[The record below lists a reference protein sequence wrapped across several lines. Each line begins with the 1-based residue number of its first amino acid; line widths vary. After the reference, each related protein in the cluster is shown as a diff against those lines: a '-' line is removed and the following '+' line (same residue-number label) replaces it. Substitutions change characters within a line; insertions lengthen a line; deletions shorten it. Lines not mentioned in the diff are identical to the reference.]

1 MKAEAP
7 PDPPSGGPSPNDQA
21 SDARGKS
28 CLVSYR
34 NFLVPIDFS
43 EHSKETIE
51 YATQLAALTG
61 AIIKL
66 LHVFQIPEDL
76 EAFYQ
81 GLYIESDLIKNH
93 MEMAKRKTNEQL
105 SVVTEQIL
113 AKGFE
118 VESILRFG
126 NPYEEIVNAAKELGA
141 DLIVIGSH
149 GSTGLGRLLLGSTAE
164 RVLRY
169 APCAVLV
176 VKDTPGGRFAAR
188 ETAKALQD

>member
-7 PDPPSGGPSPNDQA
+7 PDPPSGGPSPSDQA

-51 YATQLAALTG
+51 YATQLAAVTG
-61 AIIKL
+61 AIIKI

-81 GLYIESDLIKNH
+81 GLYIENDLIKNH

-113 AKGFE
+113 ANQSEFFSALVSIPFIRFKQVAIKLEFAE
-118 VESILRFG
+118 V
-126 NPYEEIVNAAKELGA
+126 
-141 DLIVIGSH
+141 
-149 GSTGLGRLLLGSTAE
+149 
-164 RVLRY
+164 
-169 APCAVLV
+169 
-176 VKDTPGGRFAAR
+176 FAF
-188 ETAKALQD
+188 TF